1 MYFNTDAPGESA
13 QDNGCLMARAVR
25 APDHE
30 FYKKEWYMLL
40 PASLHQSLTEPG
52 RPATHL
58 EYVKAWDYYLG
69 QIPADAER
77 WRRLHNFYLNS
88 IRGVD
93 LQILSILKELDDLN
107 LSDRTIVVFTTDH
120 GEMGGAHG
128 GMRGKGP
135 TPYEECIHLPFLMVH
150 PEVSGGQN
158 CDALTSHIDIA
169 PTLLSMAGATT
180 DQVCEFAGRQLPGKD
195 MTTLLANPST
205 AKLNDLRQGALFTYS
220 GLVMVDSDPLANS
233 VQLMQ
238 KGMKFSESLKGGGK
252 PNLTKRGSL
261 RTVVDG
267 RYKFTRYFSPLQHN
281 SPQSLEDLYRYN
293 DVELFDLDTD
303 PDEMQNLAITQDK
316 NPELVTTMNAK
327 LNTLIEEEIGQDN
340 GRELPHLEGVSWELR
355 TGENG
360 VFLD

>member
-1 MYFNTDAPGESA
+1 M
-13 QDNGCLMARAVR
+13 
-25 APDHE
+25 
-30 FYKKEWYMLL
+30 
-40 PASLHQSLTEPG
+40 
-52 RPATHL
+52 
-58 EYVKAWDYYLG
+58 
-69 QIPADAER
+69 
-77 WRRLHNFYLNS
+77 
-88 IRGVD
+88 
-93 LQILSILKELDDLN
+93 
-107 LSDRTIVVFTTDH
+107 
-120 GEMGGAHG
+120 
-128 GMRGKGP
+128 
-135 TPYEECIHLPFLMVH
+135 
-150 PEVSGGQN
+150 
-158 CDALTSHIDIA
+158 
-169 PTLLSMAGATT
+169 
-180 DQVCEFAGRQLPGKD
+180 
-195 MTTLLANPST
+195 
-205 AKLNDLRQGALFTYS
+205 LNDLRQGALFTYS

-238 KGMKFSESLKGGGK
+238 KGMKFSEALKGGGK

-327 LNTLIEEEIGQDN
+327 LNALIGEEIGQDN

-360 VFLD
+360 VLLD